1 MSQEDPTIILQQA
14 VASLLL
20 KAIALLQKTEAL
32 LEEVNAK
39 VTQLD
44 SPVIIPEWIDKHDAT
59 KIVCKHWKTLD
70 RWRVAEGS
78 SLIEGIHWQHDGG
91 EIVYHAELLKDW
103 YRNRSNPVAHYH
115 ANTTWSEACEHFT
128 RNSYSNQPKKRGRKA
143 G

>member
-14 VASLLL
+14 
-20 KAIALLQKTEAL
+20 IALLQRTETL

-39 VTQLD
+39 VAQLET
-44 SPVIIPEWIDKHDAT
+44 PTIIPEWIDKHDAA

-103 YRNRSNPVAHYH
+103 YRNRSNPVAHYR
-115 ANTTWSEACEHFT
+115 ANTAWSEASEHFT
-128 RNSYSNQPKKRGRKA
+128 RDSYSNQPKKRGRKA